1 MPDASHSTLQSVQP
15 FPASARSDMAI
26 YRLGFIMEQT
36 LGHVTHDRNL
46 RQFVD
51 ADGEVV
57 PDWMPIEYNHLGAWE
72 RLPFIRNNWSLRA
85 SLRARAIVKEHLKR
99 QRLDGLFFHTQVTAL
114 FSTPFMR
121 QIPTIV
127 SLDATPVNMD
137 SVGRYYGHTRSRVPG
152 VEALKAAL
160 NRRAFRAARHLV
172 TWNHWARN
180 SLINDYGIAP
190 EKITAISPGVDLG
203 RWRFDRF
210 PRPKPGPVRL
220 LFVGGDFQRKGG
232 PILLD
237 VYRTALQDTCELD
250 IVTRDPVNT
259 EGISGVR
266 VHHGLTAN
274 SPELLALYAAAD
286 IFVLPTLGECYS
298 LAGIEALAS
307 ELPLVISDIG
317 ATHEIIGDDV
327 GGITVPPGDRDALA
341 EAILRLV
348 KDPDLRW
355 QLGRAGRKR
364 AEELFDGARNYRA
377 IIALYKRCV
386 DGKC

>member
-1 MPDASHSTLQSVQP
+1 
-15 FPASARSDMAI
+15 MAI

-36 LGHVTHDRNL
+36 LGHITHDRNL
-46 RQFVD
+46 RQFVN

-57 PDWMPIEYNHLGAWE
+57 PEWIPIEYNRLDVWE

-85 SLRARAIVKEHLKR
+85 SLRARIFVREHLR
-99 QRLDGLFFHTQVTAL
+99 QQMLDGLFFHTQVTSL
-114 FSTPFMR
+114 FSASFMR
-121 QIPTIV
+121 QIPTLV

-137 SVGRYYGHTRSRVPG
+137 SVGQHYGHSRSRIPG
-152 VEALKAAL
+152 IEALKAAL
-160 NRRAFRAARHLV
+160 NRHVFRAARHLV

-180 SLINDYGIAP
+180 SLIKDYGIEP

-210 PRPKPGPVRL
+210 PRPKQEPVRL

-232 PILLD
+232 PILLE
-237 VYRTALQDTCELD
+237 VYQMALQGKCELD
-250 IVTRDPVNT
+250 IVTRDPVDIT
-259 EGISGVR
+259 GLSGVR
-266 VHHGLTAN
+266 VHHGITSN

-317 ATHEIIGDDV
+317 ATHEIIGENE
-327 GGITVPPGDRDALA
+327 GGITVPPGDKDALA

-348 KDPDLRW
+348 NDPDLRR
-355 QLGRAGRKR
+355 QLGWAGRKR
-364 AEELFDGARNYRA
+364 AEKLFDGERNYKA